1 MAGRRLAAGLAAA
14 VLLLAG
20 ADGGCGSEPAS
31 PRCPALR
38 QQHDAAYA
46 AMHKAPTGSAAYKRA
61 RARYLDLG
69 RQMRQA
75 QC

>member
-1 MAGRRLAAGLAAA
+1 VTGSRLAAGLAVA
-14 VLLLAG
+14 VLLL
-20 ADGGCGSEPAS
+20 GGCEDRDAGRCAS
-31 PRCPALR
+31 LGR
-38 QQHDAAYA
+38 QHDAAYA
-46 AMHKAPTGSAAYKRA
+46 AMHRAPTGSAAYRRA